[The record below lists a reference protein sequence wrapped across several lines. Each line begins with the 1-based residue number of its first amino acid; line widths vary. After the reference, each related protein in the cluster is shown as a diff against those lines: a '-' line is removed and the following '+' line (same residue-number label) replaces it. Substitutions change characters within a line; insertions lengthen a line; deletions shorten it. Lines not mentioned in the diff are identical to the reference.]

1 MEKMNKTNVMFL
13 GFSGSGKTTLANKL
27 VDKGFTF
34 ISGSMSD
41 LLPLTKEEKHSDML
55 SHDYQEL
62 ALQDYQLLNLRN
74 KAFKEADEKGL
85 LSVVSDRSFLD
96 NAAYF
101 LYKQASVL
109 PQCEIEQF
117 ISMCR
122 QCLAKHCTHLIFLP
136 FTLETFQEWVIENN
150 NKRILNQYFQW
161 TISQIM
167 FMALERFGYVKQN
180 SFNDMPNISL
190 FKPKQSLEYGAEV
203 GIINNIYGNTKVL
216 ILKELELDKRVEII
230 DLFVNDKI

>member
-55 SHDYQEL
+55 SHDSQEL

-74 KAFKEADEKGL
+74 KAFNEAAESGL
-85 LSVVSDRSFLD
+85 VNVVSDRSFLD

-101 LYKQASVL
+101 LYKQANVL

-117 ISMCR
+117 ISICR

-180 SFNDMPNISL
+180 SFNDMPNVSL